1 MDPPVWQQRQLTV
14 RGRVV
19 AWREAGDGPAVLYLH
34 DAGADTLASPAFDD
48 VATDHRVLV
57 VDLPGYGRSDPAA
70 GLHAPAAVAALLADI
85 IEATVEGPVVAAG
98 TSLGGWFAATLA
110 AERPDLV
117 AGLLLANA
125 AGMHAPPHY
134 LFDLFA
140 AGAAAATTNH
150 HVAQALVARLP
161 DDERVGETT
170 PAPVATAVVAPWVQN
185 LAAAAA
191 ASWSHAVAS
200 PEMIGAAGRIR
211 CPTIVL
217 WGEHDGL
224 IPMEHGRVWAA
235 SIPGARLRVVRGAGH
250 LVALDAP
257 DELAAAI
264 RALTG

>member
-1 MDPPVWQQRQLTV
+1 MNPRRPSLLGLLVLMCTALALV
-14 RGRVV
+14 IGANSSLSV
-19 AWREAGDGPAVLYLH
+19 ALP
-34 DAGADTLASPAFDD
+34 D
-48 VATDHRVLV
+48 VAADLGASQTELAYVVNAYALV
-57 VDLPGYGRSDPAA
+57 F
-70 GLHAPAAVAALLADI
+70 AALLL
-85 IEATVEGPVVAAG
+85 PVG
-98 TSLGGWFAATLA
+98 LA
-110 AERPDLV
+110 ADRYGRRPFLV